1 MMSDPALY
9 ACFDHLSESFAL
21 LWALLVIVS
30 VIFHI
35 ATLMPNKESDP
46 NCNSKKRH
54 IGNDYV
60 TIVYND
66 SGEDYKI
73 GVMKV
78 SISCKGLD
86 PTIMILNFWADRFG
100 QTVQTQIRLLLEEQ
114 SDQGLHLLLL

>member
-1 MMSDPALY
+1 
-9 ACFDHLSESFAL
+9 
-21 LWALLVIVS
+21 
-30 VIFHI
+30 
-35 ATLMPNKESDP
+35 MPNKESDP

-78 SISCKGLD
+78 GL
-86 PTIMILNFWADRFG
+86 TW
-100 QTVQTQIRLLLEEQ
+100 QKV
-114 SDQGLHLLLL
+114 